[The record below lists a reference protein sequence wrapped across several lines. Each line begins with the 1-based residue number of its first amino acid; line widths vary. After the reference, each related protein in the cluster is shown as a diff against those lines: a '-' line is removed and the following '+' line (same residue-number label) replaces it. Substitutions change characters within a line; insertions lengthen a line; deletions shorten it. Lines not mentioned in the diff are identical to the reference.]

1 MEQSPQNV
9 GTRLRAMRL
18 KKKLTQDQLEAMSGI
33 PRSTIVKI
41 ELNGETITPRPQTI
55 KALAKHVGATYEY
68 LMYGVVSVDK
78 FHNEVRAMAIHV
90 NQLSPD
96 KRQKILEI
104 INLTLKL

>member
-1 MEQSPQNV
+1 MEQITQNV

-18 KKKLTQDQLEAMSGI
+18 KKKLTQDQLEAMSGV

-55 KALAKHVGATYEY
+55 RAIAKHVGATYEY
-68 LMYGVVSVDK
+68 LMYGVVDVDK
-78 FHNEVRAMAIHV
+78 FHSEVRAMAIKV

-96 KRQKILEI
+96 RRNKTLEI
-104 INLTLKL
+104 INLMLNI